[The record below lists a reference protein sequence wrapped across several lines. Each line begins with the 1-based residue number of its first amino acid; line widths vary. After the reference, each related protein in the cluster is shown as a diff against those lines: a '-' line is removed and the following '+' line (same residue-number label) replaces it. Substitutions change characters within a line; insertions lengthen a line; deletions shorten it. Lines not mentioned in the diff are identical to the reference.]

1 MARALTV
8 AFLAGLVAIASVVVT
23 AEPSDP
29 GAVAGLLVGLAV
41 VAFALAST
49 GFYYL
54 PRGPRRRQR
63 AGEAVR
69 RGALVAGGLTTL
81 AFLRAIDA
89 LTVVTALFVLGAV
102 AALEGALSARG

>member
-8 AFLAGLVAIASVVVT
+8 AFLAGLVEIAAVVLT
-23 AEPSDP
+23 AEPNDP
-29 GAVAGLLVGLAV
+29 VAVAGLLVGLAV
-41 VAFALAST
+41 VAFALASA

-54 PRGPRRRQR
+54 ARARRRQR
-63 AGEAVR
+63 AREALR